1 MTGREVVAGA
11 WEGRSA
17 LEWQARWQVPQVQLY
32 QRVGSTNDVARRL
45 GDAGAPAGTVVLA
58 DEQTAGRGR
67 HGRPW
72 HAPAGKALLLSI
84 LLRPRRLPATEEVA
98 PGVLPLLVGLAVARA
113 VDEVAG
119 ATPGAAPIHA
129 GIKWPNDVL
138 VGGRKLAGILCEG
151 ARAGPGNAFVVVG
164 IGVNVDQMP
173 EDWPPDV
180 RERATS
186 LRLVTGRPIP
196 RAELAAAI
204 IANVMRIAADATAA
218 MSPEILGELE
228 SRDVL
233 RGRRI
238 AVEPGPEGV
247 ASGIARDGALLLRTD
262 AARTIP
268 VRAGTVRVL
277 EHEGAATR
285 PSPPA
290 KSPEHLT

>member
-1 MTGREVVAGA
+1 MTGREVVAGT

-17 LEWQARWQVPQVQLY
+17 LDWQARWRVPQVHLY
-32 QRVGSTNDVARRL
+32 QRVGSTNDIARRL
-45 GDAGAPAGTVVLA
+45 GEAGAPAGTVVLA

-84 LLRPRRLPATEEVA
+84 LLRPRFPATEEA
-98 PGVLPLLVGLAVARA
+98 TPGVLPLLVGLAVARA
-113 VDEVAG
+113 VDEVTG
-119 ATPGAAPIHA
+119 ATPGATPVHA
-129 GIKWPNDVL
+129 GIKWPNDVV

-151 ARAGPGNAFVVVG
+151 ARTGPGNAFVVVG
-164 IGVNVDQMP
+164 IGVNVDQTP

-186 LRLVTGRPIP
+186 LRLVTGRTIS
-196 RAELAAAI
+196 RADLATAI
-204 IANVMRIAADATAA
+204 IQNVMRVAAGEVAA
-218 MSPEILGELE
+218 MSPEILAELE

-238 AVEPGPEGV
+238 AVEPGPEGI

-262 AARTIP
+262 AVRTIP

-277 EHEGAATR
+277 EHEGTATR

-290 KSPEHLT
+290 KSSEHLT

>member
-17 LEWQARWQVPQVQLY
+17 LEWQARWQVPQVHLY
-32 QRVGSTNDVARRL
+32 QRVGSTNDIARRL
-45 GDAGAPAGTVVLA
+45 GEAGAPAGTVVLA

-84 LLRPRRLPATEEVA
+84 LLRPRIPAAEEVA

-113 VDEVAG
+113 VDEVTG

-129 GIKWPNDVL
+129 GIKWPNDVV

-164 IGVNVDQMP
+164 IGVNVDQTP
-173 EDWPPDV
+173 EDWPTDV

-186 LRLVTGRPIP
+186 LRLVTGRTIS
-196 RAELAAAI
+196 RAELATAI
-204 IANVMRIAADATAA
+204 IQNVMRIAAGEAAA
-218 MSPEILGELE
+218 MSPEILVELE
-228 SRDVL
+228 SRDEL

-262 AARTIP
+262 AARIIP

-277 EHEGAATR
+277 EHEGTATR
-285 PSPPA
+285 PFPLQRA
-290 KSPEHLT
+290 RNT